1 MYFSWCQVRKEGKD
15 CSFGLHCILP
25 QWWSQNLFSMEY
37 AFLVIWASD
46 SLLPVPTYKQHF
58 RYHVSNHLQGSSVI
72 CVPVNLTIQLGV
84 VQAISCCLFV
94 LWFHQ
99 HWQRR
104 EELCKGKRTNT
115 DTYFSWV
122 ESWMLRSFA
131 HRPKESASILTSSE
145 GGSGLLCFISFL
157 KILKL

>member
-25 QWWSQNLFSMEY
+25 QWWSQNSFSMEY
-37 AFLVIWASD
+37 ALLVIWASD
-46 SLLPVPTYKQHF
+46 SLLPVPKYKQHF

-99 HWQRR
+99 DWQRR
-104 EELCKGKRTNT
+104 KNFVRKKDKHR
-115 DTYFSWV
+115 YVFSWV
-122 ESWMLRSFA
+122 GSRMLRSFA
-131 HRPKESASILTSSE
+131 HRPKESASVLTSSE